1 MQNNIARSAL
11 ITLGLLLIPLVAMQ
25 FSSEVNWD
33 HADFVIMGILIFI
46 TSLAFNYVKGKIKNN
61 SKRIV
66 VSALIIL
73 GFIYVWAELAVGI
86 FTNLGS

>member
-11 ITLGLLLIPLVAMQ
+11 ITLGLLLIPLLAMQ
-25 FSSEVNWD
+25 FSSEVNWERS
-33 HADFVIMGILIFI
+33 DFVIMGILIFI